1 MASINDWINAANN
14 LKNKTTND
22 YINQNQGIINS
33 INQQRDA
40 ELQGLSNSNQQTI
53 NQLNLNKNTVNQTA
67 LDNAKAANVNRLL
80 ALKDNKNAMS
90 RAGLSSQGLVGSQV
104 NSINNN
110 YGTNLNS
117 ILKDKATGLRDI
129 DNQITN
135 ANLTYDTNRANLAAQ
150 YASTLANQQAS
161 INNAATQLGLQAYN
175 DYISQQQAY
184 ANYEQQRQEA
194 ERQNALA
201 WAQLNASKSNNNF
214 SDSGFS
220 NNNYQVNTA
229 YYQGGLNPD
238 TQYGTFGTKDK
249 NGMEYQPNNIGG
261 KKLTSSGK
269 TAGQIFGQNAVNSS
283 GVNIANQKV
292 WKLDNK
298 YYIWNGSKNQ
308 YERVK

>member
-14 LKNKTTND
+14 IKKQTTDN
-22 YINQNQGIINS
+22 YINKNQGIINS

-40 ELQGLSNSNQQTI
+40 ELKGLENNNLQAI
-53 NQLNLNKNTVNQTA
+53 NQLNQNKETVNKTA
-67 LDNAKAANVNRLL
+67 LDNARAANVNRLL

-90 RAGLSSQGLVGSQV
+90 RAGLSSQGVVGSQV

-110 YGTNLNS
+110 YGSNLNS

-129 DNQITN
+129 ENQINNTN
-135 ANLTYDTNRANLAAQ
+135 LQYDTNKSNLAAQ
-150 YASTLANQQAS
+150 YASTLASQQAN

-184 ANYEQQRQEA
+184 ANYEAQRQED

-201 WAQLNASKSNNNF
+201 WAQLNASNNSRNF
-214 SDSGFS
+214 SDTG
-220 NNNYQVNTA
+220 NNYAVDTQ

-238 TQYGTFGTKDK
+238 TQYGTFGTVDK
-249 NGMEYQPNNIGG
+249 NGIKYQPDNIGG
-261 KKLTSSGK
+261 VKLKSSGK
-269 TAGQIFGQNAVNSS
+269 TAGQMFGKNAVNSS

-292 WKLDNK
+292 WRIDNK

-308 YERVK
+308 YEQVK

>member
-40 ELQGLSNSNQQTI
+40 EMKGLENNNLQAI
-53 NQLNLNKNTVNQTA
+53 NQLNQNKETVNKKA

-110 YGTNLNS
+110 YGSNLNT
-117 ILKDKATGLRDI
+117 ILKDKASGLRDI
-129 DNQITN
+129 ENQINNTN
-135 ANLTYDTNRANLAAQ
+135 LQYDTNKSNLAAQ
-150 YASTLANQQAS
+150 YASTLANQQAN

-184 ANYEQQRQEA
+184 ANYEAQRQEA
-194 ERQNALA
+194 ERQNALS
-201 WAQLNASKSNNNF
+201 WAQLNASNNSRSFGDYGN
-214 SDSGFS
+214 SHD
-220 NNNYQVNTA
+220 VNTQ
-229 YYQGGLNPD
+229 YYQGPLNPD
-238 TQYGTFGTKDK
+238 TQYGTFKTVDK
-249 NGMEYQPNNIGG
+249 NGTEYQPNNIGG
-261 KKLTSSGK
+261 VKLKSSGK
-269 TAGQIFGQNAVNSS
+269 TAGQMFGNNFTNSS
-283 GVNIANQKV
+283 GVNVANQKV
-292 WKLDNK
+292 WRIDNK
-298 YYIWNGSKNQ
+298 YYIWNGTRNE

>member
-1 MASINDWINAANN
+1 MASLNDWINAANN

-33 INQQRDA
+33 INQQKDA
-40 ELQGLSNSNQQTI
+40 ELQGLANSNQQALNKLNQDKGTI
-53 NQLNLNKNTVNQTA
+53 NETA
-67 LDNAKAANVNRLL
+67 LANAKAANVNRLL

-110 YGTNLNS
+110 YGTNLNT

-129 DNQITN
+129 ENQINNT
-135 ANLTYDTNRANLAAQ
+135 NLTYDTNKANLAAQ
-150 YASTLANQQAS
+150 YATTLANQQAN

-184 ANYEQQRQEA
+184 ANYEAQRQEA
-194 ERQNALA
+194 ERNY
-201 WAQLNASKSNNNF
+201 QLQLQQMRNSYSSSNF
-214 SDSGFS
+214 SDGGKA
-220 NNNYQVNTA
+220 YAVNTD
-229 YYQGGLNPD
+229 YWQGDLNPD
-238 TQYGTFGTKDK
+238 TKYGTFATTDK
-249 NGMEYQPNNIGG
+249 NGIRYQPNNIGG

-269 TAGQIFGQNAVNSS
+269 TAGQMFGKNAVNSS

-292 WKLDNK
+292 WKQGNK